1 MTPATLYI
9 IVPCY
14 NEQEVIRD
22 THSRLSALLAQMQSA
37 GSISAKSRIMYVDD
51 GSRDST
57 WKLIEEIV
65 ASGPDACGLK
75 LAANAGHQNAL
86 MAGLAKSVT
95 FCDIAITIDAD
106 LQDDIRAIPEMVK
119 EYYAGNDIVM
129 GVRKGRDTDT
139 FFKRFTAQTYYK
151 FLAACGVDIV
161 YNHADFRLMSR
172 RAIEALLQY
181 RERNL
186 FLRGIV
192 TKLGYQRTNVYY
204 DRLPRQAGETKY
216 PLRKMLA
223 FAMDGVTS
231 FSIKPV
237 RVIFTIGLLFML
249 IALAITIYSVV
260 RYVEGETIQGWASL
274 MISIWMCSGM
284 LLMALGIVG
293 EYIGKIYFEV
303 KDRPL
308 YNVDKFIS

>member
-22 THSRLSALLAQMQSA
+22 THSRLSALLAQMQGA
-37 GSISAKSRIMYVDD
+37 GNISARSRIMYVDD
-51 GSRDST
+51 GSRDAT
-57 WKLIEEIV
+57 WQLIEEIV
-65 ASGPDACGLK
+65 ASGADACGLK
-75 LAANAGHQNAL
+75 LAANSGHQNAL

-95 FCDIAITIDAD
+95 LCDMAITIDAD
-106 LQDDIRAIPEMVK
+106 LQDDIRAIPEMVT
-119 EYYAGNDIVM
+119 EYYEGNDIVL
-129 GVRKGRDTDT
+129 GVRKGRDSDT

-192 TKLGYQRTNVYY
+192 TKLGYKRTNVYY
-204 DRLPRQAGETKY
+204 DRLARQAGETKY

-223 FAMDGVTS
+223 FAMDGITS

-237 RVIFTIGLLFML
+237 RVIFTVGVIFML
-249 IALAITIYSVV
+249 IALAIMIYSVV
-260 RYVEGETIQGWASL
+260 RYAEGETIQGWASL

-284 LLMALGIVG
+284 LLMALGIIG

-308 YNVDKFIS
+308 YNIDKFIS

>member
-1 MTPATLYI
+1 MIPATLYI

-22 THSRLSALLAQMQSA
+22 THSRLSALLAQMQCA
-37 GSISAKSRIMYVDD
+37 GSISAESRIMYVDD

-65 ASGPDACGLK
+65 ASGSDACGLK

-86 MAGLAKSVT
+86 MAGLAKSVNL
-95 FCDIAITIDAD
+95 CDIAITIDAD

-119 EYYAGNDIVM
+119 EYYAGNDIVL

-151 FLAACGVDIV
+151 FLAVCGVDIV

-192 TKLGYQRTNVYY
+192 TKLGYSRTNVYY

-223 FAMDGVTS
+223 FAMDGITS

-237 RVIFTIGLLFML
+237 RVIFTIGVLFML
-249 IALAITIYSVV
+249 IAFAIMIYSVV

-284 LLMALGIVG
+284 LLMALGIIG

-308 YNVDKFIS
+308 YNVDTFIS